1 MKIKTKT
8 DRRTGQISADYHTLI
23 NKAPFRTRLIKE
35 VIGNA
40 EGEVV
45 VMVDTNQCV
54 TEVTPDE
61 TVNILKSCGIEPQVL
76 TISANPQRLL
86 GFSFTPQ
93 KKRASERLIMFSLDG
108 RSLPDEVLSAL
119 LPYDIAL
126 GIGPTKTLH
135 ELGELMRTGTP
146 VYGSGCFER
155 EMYDSILCTLV
166 RSSFD
171 IRIPIK
177 ETMDEM
183 GL

>member
-1 MKIKTKT
+1 MKIKIKA

-23 NKAPFRTRLIKE
+23 HKTPFRTRLIKR
-35 VIGNA
+35 VIENA

-61 TVNILKSCGIEPQVL
+61 TVNILKSCGIEPEVL
-76 TISANPQRLL
+76 MISANPQKLL

-93 KKRASERLIMFSLDG
+93 KKRASERLIMFGLHG
-108 RSLPDEVLSAL
+108 RALPDEALAAL
-119 LPYDIAL
+119 LPYDIAV
-126 GIGPTKTLH
+126 GIGPSKTLH

-146 VYGSGCFER
+146 IYGSECFKR